1 MKRISGL
8 FVFFA
13 LLFTAFGAGV
23 RAEEKVG
30 YFYVNSERGN
40 DRASGLDAANAVK
53 TLAQVWRIAEK
64 SGADRAYIVFTNA
77 CTASST
83 VSETVHSV
91 PFVLTTRD
99 AETDYAEEG
108 AKLVFGKGLRYIL
121 NGDTSFENLPIEYS
135 GTLNFV
141 AQYHSI
147 AFGEGVTH
155 TRLDGEESGVYVVGG
170 FQSPGASVR
179 TDLDSHVTI
188 ASGSFAYVVGGSRQ
202 SSGGVDLT
210 FTGTHRVTV
219 SGGEITALYA
229 GSLSKHTSGSA
240 ELRVTGGRIRSLFFA
255 GDNER
260 ALNGNADAVFSGGE
274 IGTVSVNNVIGDV
287 RVTLSGAGVG
297 EMAVSYYNGTIEAA
311 HKAAGGAASLVY
323 RGSYSAA
330 IGRYTGF
337 SSVQNETTYYAK
349 EGANGRGLSES
360 DPASFA
366 AAVKAAA
373 ESGGAVKIL
382 GRIGLGDF
390 SEPAHGEPLVV
401 TGASSDARLQVSG
414 VYTLGGETRF
424 ESLEIAGGT
433 FDARKGRF
441 IAAESLRVSAG
452 GEPLLLGGADLSGGT
467 FSGIREAGTVVMTGG
482 EVTGEVVGGGEETH
496 LTLYGGR
503 IGSVRT
509 AEESVRV
516 FSLSLYGGE
525 VGTVVFRGVTESLS
539 LRAAGGSVSEYRTE
553 GTSVKGKLYPGA
565 AAPSPE
571 ALSSAAPLFETA
583 TDGVFFLCDGA
594 SGSGASAADASSS
607 LSDAYAAIGESGGTL
622 VVCGPFTLATLERN
636 LKNTAPIVVTSRN
649 EGIDYAASAQARILF
664 RTAFL
669 CGGDT
674 EFRDITLA
682 ADAEKAKIYGN
693 CHKLVL
699 GEKIRCTP
707 HASSG
712 AYLSV
717 TGGKQTAVADEHI
730 DLTFQSGKWQ
740 KVTAASDNTGKNTT
754 VDLTVTGGEFLEY
767 LTLGSAAS
775 HSGDI
780 RAAIRGGTFYQ
791 GIYASTL
798 SQTGHSFSSAVSL
811 LIEGGTFYGNI
822 AAAMRTGG
830 VYAGSYRGSFD
841 VEIRGGDF
849 AHLTELVGASGH
861 AGDMTSSLRLAD
873 TIDPNAPFTG
883 KTTFTNPVKIKSD
896 PWLFF
901 HDGYYY
907 LTGSAAY
914 GTTVVKAPNIGDL
927 TYALYEKVYTSRI
940 KSNWSAEIHHYT
952 DEEIGEGNGGWYCYI
967 GSPEDGV
974 ENATRRMYV
983 VKCLDGDDLMGR
995 WGDPVTGE
1003 VNTPRRVTAPD
1014 VADGASWWGAGQSDI
1029 RIGGKVYALF
1039 VSEVGRETADFHQT
1053 INIMEMETPW
1063 ILRGEPSVICVP
1075 EYDWEKH
1082 GYAYNPNATG
1092 KKAYPA
1098 VVEGST
1104 ALYGEDGTVFL
1115 TYTGSG
1121 VWTTEYQLGY
1131 MKYLGGDP
1139 LDAKNWQKN
1148 PTSIL
1153 YKSKELNGTGH
1164 GSFVTDTSGQL
1175 WICYH
1180 AYKGALA
1187 SGSRYAIAEPVR
1199 ADKNGVTIG
1208 NGSGIAAPLDTVY
1221 EVDLNPLPLAGRI
1234 KGFDTVSGGKPSAP
1248 EGTGTDAPDTAAEP
1262 GGSGSGGGSGLR
1274 KYALPAGIAAGVLLL
1289 AGAAIC
1295 FLKRKK

>member
-202 SSGGVDLT
+202 SAGGADLT

-219 SGGEITALYA
+219 SGGEIAALYA

-240 ELRVTGGRIRSLFFA
+240 EIRVTGGRIRSLFFA

-274 IGTVSVNNVIGDV
+274 IETVFVNNVIGDV
-287 RVTLSGAGVG
+287 GVTLSGAGVG

-311 HKAAGGAASLVY
+311 HKAAGGAARLVY

-401 TGASSDARLQVSG
+401 TGASSDALLQVSG

-482 EVTGEVVGGGEETH
+482 EVTGELVGGGEETH
-496 LTLYGGR
+496 LTLDR
-503 IGSVRT
+503 KSV
-509 AEESVRV
+509 V
-516 FSLSLYGGE
+516 
-525 VGTVVFRGVTESLS
+525 
-539 LRAAGGSVSEYRTE
+539 
-553 GTSVKGKLYPGA
+553 
-565 AAPSPE
+565 
-571 ALSSAAPLFETA
+571 
-583 TDGVFFLCDGA
+583 
-594 SGSGASAADASSS
+594 
-607 LSDAYAAIGESGGTL
+607 
-622 VVCGPFTLATLERN
+622 
-636 LKNTAPIVVTSRN
+636 
-649 EGIDYAASAQARILF
+649 
-664 RTAFL
+664 
-669 CGGDT
+669 
-674 EFRDITLA
+674 
-682 ADAEKAKIYGN
+682 
-693 CHKLVL
+693 
-699 GEKIRCTP
+699 
-707 HASSG
+707 
-712 AYLSV
+712 
-717 TGGKQTAVADEHI
+717 
-730 DLTFQSGKWQ
+730 
-740 KVTAASDNTGKNTT
+740 
-754 VDLTVTGGEFLEY
+754 
-767 LTLGSAAS
+767 
-775 HSGDI
+775 
-780 RAAIRGGTFYQ
+780 
-791 GIYASTL
+791 
-798 SQTGHSFSSAVSL
+798 
-811 LIEGGTFYGNI
+811 
-822 AAAMRTGG
+822 
-830 VYAGSYRGSFD
+830 
-841 VEIRGGDF
+841 
-849 AHLTELVGASGH
+849 
-861 AGDMTSSLRLAD
+861 
-873 TIDPNAPFTG
+873 
-883 KTTFTNPVKIKSD
+883 
-896 PWLFF
+896 
-901 HDGYYY
+901 
-907 LTGSAAY
+907 
-914 GTTVVKAPNIGDL
+914 
-927 TYALYEKVYTSRI
+927 
-940 KSNWSAEIHHYT
+940 
-952 DEEIGEGNGGWYCYI
+952 
-967 GSPEDGV
+967 
-974 ENATRRMYV
+974 
-983 VKCLDGDDLMGR
+983 
-995 WGDPVTGE
+995 
-1003 VNTPRRVTAPD
+1003 
-1014 VADGASWWGAGQSDI
+1014 
-1029 RIGGKVYALF
+1029 
-1039 VSEVGRETADFHQT
+1039 
-1053 INIMEMETPW
+1053 
-1063 ILRGEPSVICVP
+1063 
-1075 EYDWEKH
+1075 
-1082 GYAYNPNATG
+1082 
-1092 KKAYPA
+1092 
-1098 VVEGST
+1098 
-1104 ALYGEDGTVFL
+1104 
-1115 TYTGSG
+1115 
-1121 VWTTEYQLGY
+1121 
-1131 MKYLGGDP
+1131 
-1139 LDAKNWQKN
+1139 
-1148 PTSIL
+1148 
-1153 YKSKELNGTGH
+1153 
-1164 GSFVTDTSGQL
+1164 
-1175 WICYH
+1175 
-1180 AYKGALA
+1180 
-1187 SGSRYAIAEPVR
+1187 
-1199 ADKNGVTIG
+1199 
-1208 NGSGIAAPLDTVY
+1208 
-1221 EVDLNPLPLAGRI
+1221 
-1234 KGFDTVSGGKPSAP
+1234 
-1248 EGTGTDAPDTAAEP
+1248 
-1262 GGSGSGGGSGLR
+1262 
-1274 KYALPAGIAAGVLLL
+1274 
-1289 AGAAIC
+1289 
-1295 FLKRKK
+1295 